1 MQTKNFFPLCLAVV
15 LLAITTSCNKQTT
28 AVAQTK
34 TEMLTSGQWHISAFT
49 VSPAMDFDGDGIPES
64 DVYATYSSCDKD
76 NYFVFRKDGKVEV
89 NQGPMVCPG
98 DPQSELKDWSF
109 ANNET
114 EIIIDGDRCTIKD
127 LTATRFNITQPILSS
142 TGDVTFT
149 K

>member
-1 MQTKNFFPLCLAVV
+1 MQTKNFLPLCLGLV
-15 LLAITTSCNKQTT
+15 LFATTISCNKEKKEL
-28 AVAQTK
+28 TK

-49 VSPAMDFDGDGIPES
+49 VSPAMDFDGDGIAES
-64 DVYATYSSCDKD
+64 DVYAIYSSCDKD
-76 NYFVFRKDGKVEV
+76 NYFIFRKDGKVEV
-89 NQGPMVCPG
+89 NQGPTKCDLG

-114 EIIIDGDRCTIKD
+114 EIIIDGDRCTIKE
-127 LTATRFNITQPILSS
+127 LTESRFNITQPISTS